1 MRNVSTEVLIGWPA
15 KEKSYNVIV
24 WIQRFLMNPA
34 VRFLFFSF
42 FFHAFQG
49 GGRQNL
55 LFMRQMSLFTH
66 CSSTVYVLFIGPTAT
81 LLKNILKIGP
91 MILFTH
97 SKMIL
102 LQCFQFSVFNFQFQ

>member
-1 MRNVSTEVLIGWPA
+1 MRNVNTEVLIGWPA

-34 VRFLFFSF
+34 VRFPFFSF
-42 FFHAFQG
+42 FFHACQG

-66 CSSTVYVLFIGPTAT
+66 CFGIVYALFMESTAT
-81 LLKNILKIGP
+81 LFKKNIKNGSHGTIHT
-91 MILFTH
+91 FKNYFATV
-97 SKMIL
+97 
-102 LQCFQFSVFNFQFQ
+102 FSVFNFQFQQQ